1 MLGMRNTNCKK
12 RKRSSVVLELAGA
25 ILLVEARDGLLL
37 LPGGGQGDDESAIEA
52 AVRELREETTLMASV
67 ANFLFRHESP
77 SNMHSV
83 FWAIADG
90 TPEARDDAVRIHLYR
105 GEVALAQKMS
115 PATLAIVEEF
125 QRLQAAEPELF
136 RLRQVRTTA

>member
-1 MLGMRNTNCKK
+1 MFGMRNSNSKK
-12 RKRSSVVLELAGA
+12 RKRSTVVLELAGA
-25 ILLVEARDGLLL
+25 LLLVETRDGLLL

-67 ANFLFRHESP
+67 VIFLFQYESP
-77 SNMHSV
+77 SNHHSV
-83 FWAIADG
+83 FWTIADG

-105 GEVALAQKMS
+105 GEDALAQKMS

-125 QRLQAAEPELF
+125 QRLQAAEPEIF
-136 RLRQVRTTA
+136 RLRQVRSTA